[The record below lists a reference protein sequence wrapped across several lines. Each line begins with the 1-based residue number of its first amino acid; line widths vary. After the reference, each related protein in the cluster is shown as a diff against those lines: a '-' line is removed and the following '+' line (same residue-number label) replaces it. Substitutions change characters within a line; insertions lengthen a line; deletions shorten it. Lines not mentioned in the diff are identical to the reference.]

1 MKFAEYRSEWLNVL
15 KQQEEMLRV
24 EKMSAEDALALGVI
38 MTGLAKEKYKQ
49 PIAIRIILGGHIAF
63 SFLMDG
69 TSRHNEWWMDKKL
82 NTCRLSGVSSIRTL
96 VEVAEGI
103 RPMEMEYEQDGDY
116 ALCGGCF
123 PLRNGEGRLLGYVLA
138 SGMPHECD
146 HQLIADAL
154 AEFLNITVPSLLE
167 NGAE

>member
-1 MKFAEYRSEWLNVL
+1 MEFQRYCPEWLDVL
-15 KQQEEMLRV
+15 KRQEEILRV

-49 PIAIRIILGGHIAF
+49 PIAIRIILGGHTAF

-69 TSRHNEWWMDKKL
+69 TSLNNEWWMDKKL
-82 NTCRLSGVSSIRTL
+82 NTCRATGVSSIRAL
-96 VEVAEGI
+96 VELATGV
-103 RPMEMEYEQDGDY
+103 RPMEPEFENTGDF

-123 PLRNGEGRLLGYVLA
+123 PLRNASGKLLGYVLA
-138 SGMPHECD
+138 SGLAHECD

-154 AEFLNITVPSLLE
+154 AEFLNLSVPSVTE
-167 NGAE
+167 